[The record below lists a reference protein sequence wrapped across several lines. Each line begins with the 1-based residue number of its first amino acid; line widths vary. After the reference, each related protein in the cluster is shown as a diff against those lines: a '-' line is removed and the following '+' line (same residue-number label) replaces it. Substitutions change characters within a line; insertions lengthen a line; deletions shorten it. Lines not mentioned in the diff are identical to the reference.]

1 MSWCF
6 AIINNKLA
14 EIYFDHAKGEPKI
27 LGHCY
32 VKKEEFKTKKEQRMI
47 KEDIINNQLIYR
59 KGNYKR
65 VNLDNVLDSHSNLY
79 G

>member
-14 EIYFDHAKGEPKI
+14 EIYFDKTKKGPKF

-32 VKKEEFKTKKEQRMI
+32 VKKEEFKTKQEQKWI
-47 KEDIINNQLIYR
+47 KQDTEKFKFVYR
-59 KGNYKR
+59 NKKYKR
-65 VNLDNVLDSHSNLY
+65 KL
-79 G
+79 

>member
-1 MSWCF
+1 MNWSF

-14 EIYFDHAKGEPKI
+14 EIYFERTKGELKF

-47 KEDIINNQLIYR
+47 REDIVNNQLIYR
-59 KGNYKR
+59 SSKYKR
-65 VNLDNVLDSHSNLY
+65 VKV
-79 G
+79 